1 MKKAVALNI
10 RTHEFMINNT
20 NQSYTLPFAVF
31 DNRKLT
37 IFNNEKSSNITPTLN
52 FNGNILTN
60 VPVGLYRAIYEMDNE
75 INEESQYSVKPLYS
89 PTSLTQ
95 VLTSNE
101 VANLDHSVAS
111 DKDKASILVYETT
124 STKYLW
130 LGKHYWIDIE
140 DNKIYFDPTKV
151 ANNISIT
158 IKYLRLIPDE
168 PSNR

>member
-60 VPVGLYRAIYEMDNE
+60 VPVGLYRAIYEMDND
-75 INEESQYSVKPLYS
+75 INEESQYSVKPIATT
-89 PTSLTQ
+89 PATKE
-95 VLTSNE
+95 LTSNAPVVLE
-101 VANLDHSVAS
+101 NKVAS
-111 DKDKASILVYETT
+111 DKDKASILVYEHDPND
-124 STKYLW
+124 SNVKKYLW
-130 LGKHYWIDIE
+130 LGKALLD
-140 DNKIYFDPTKV
+140 
-151 ANNISIT
+151 
-158 IKYLRLIPDE
+158 
-168 PSNR
+168 